1 RVQTVRIQLPQDLV
15 STSGG
20 KQGSIR
26 LGMRTQNERGVF
38 SPVSNIVPVVRSTRP
53 KPSPVTSTTATNK
66 PHSIA
71 SKKTPA
77 GNVSTTASSKG
88 PQTASKASEN
98 TSEGL
103 TTVSEATPTADST
116 VPTASATT
124 TSTETTWVVP
134 TDDDVAEDV
143 HTKSKSRTSYV
154 TLLAVSAV
162 AAVITAMVVIGIYA
176 VLCREGGKRSE

>member
-1 RVQTVRIQLPQDLV
+1 RVQAVRIQLPQDLV

-20 KQGSIR
+20 KPGSIR

-38 SPVSNIVPVVRSTRP
+38 SPVSNVVPVVWNTRP

-66 PHSIA
+66 PHTIPSNR
-71 SKKTPA
+71 SPA
-77 GNVSTTASSKG
+77 GNVSTTVSSKG
-88 PQTASKASEN
+88 PQT
-98 TSEGL
+98 T
-103 TTVSEATPTADST
+103 SEATPAANNT

-134 TDDDVAEDV
+134 TDDDDPEVV
-143 HTKSKSRTSYV
+143 YTKSKSRRSYV
-154 TLLAVSAV
+154 TLLAASAV